1 VLIVILAFSQVM
13 NFLKWD
19 LKEFMFMLADM
30 MSGRK
35 IITQRV
41 KTKQMNALFSN
52 KYLLLIIRV
61 VIAVIFI
68 YAGAEKI
75 SDPEAFAVSI
85 SNYRLIPTATLNIF
99 AITLPWIELITGVLM
114 LFGISVKENSTILFA
129 MLMVFTIAI
138 IISLFRGLS
147 IDCGCFGK
155 GTQIGL
161 MKLGENTL
169 MIIGSFLLILFG
181 SDILKLKS

>member
-1 VLIVILAFSQVM
+1 M
-13 NFLKWD
+13 N
-19 LKEFMFMLADM
+19 
-30 MSGRK
+30 GQK

-41 KTKQMNALFSN
+41 KTRHMIFLFSN
-52 KYLLLIIRV
+52 KYLLLIIRIV
-61 VIAVIFI
+61 LGFIFI

-75 SDPEAFAVSI
+75 SNPEAFAVSI
-85 SNYRLIPTATLNIF
+85 SNYRLAPTITINIF
-99 AITLPWIELITGVLM
+99 AITLPWIELIAGVLM
-114 LFGISVKENSTILFA
+114 LFGISVKENSTIVFS

-161 MKLGENTL
+161 MKLGENSL
-169 MIIGSFLLILFG
+169 MLIGSFLLIVFG
-181 SDILKLKS
+181 SDFLRLKSE